1 MFPIPKPKDWNF
13 NINITRP
20 ILLLK
25 CGRKLIVK
33 IFTNR
38 LSHICNEHQ
47 VLQGLNFA
55 ALKGGSTATPI
66 HTINNIMEDARE
78 SKKELWI
85 AFQDMAKAFD
95 SVGLYP
101 LRKALERICIPATA
115 IDFIINLFDQR
126 NIKVITAHGLSN
138 GFVAQDGIDQGEV
151 ISPLLWRIF
160 YDPLLC
166 SIQRNKDWGYEMTL
180 SGFSRKHTFH
190 EPAVRLA
197 DSAFADDTI
206 WLG

>member
-47 VLQGLNFA
+47 VLQGFNFA

-66 HTINNIMEDARE
+66 HTINNIIEDARE
-78 SKKELWI
+78 TKKELWI

-95 SVGLYP
+95 SVGLTP
-101 LRKALERICIPATA
+101 LRFALQRIKIPQS
-115 IDFIINLFDQR
+115 ILVLILDIYDKRSL
-126 NIKVITAHGLSN
+126 KVITHYGLSN
-138 GFVAQDGIDQGEV
+138 GFQAEDGIDQ
-151 ISPLLWRIF
+151 
-160 YDPLLC
+160 D
-166 SIQRNKDWGYEMTL
+166 
-180 SGFSRKHTFH
+180 
-190 EPAVRLA
+190 
-197 DSAFADDTI
+197 
-206 WLG
+206 